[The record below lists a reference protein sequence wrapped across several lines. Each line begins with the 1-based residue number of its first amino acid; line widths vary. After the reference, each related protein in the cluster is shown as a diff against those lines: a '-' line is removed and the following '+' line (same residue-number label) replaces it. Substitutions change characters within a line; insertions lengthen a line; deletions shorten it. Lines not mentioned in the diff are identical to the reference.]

1 MAAFVFR
8 HAAIVWDLCF
18 SQEFEAWQ
26 VGVPLACEEKTTGA
40 RISYGLIHFCGVVQ
54 TLITATRYT
63 RIVVRGTATASPAA
77 LETYVARYMISYD
90 MYVRL
95 TRT

>member
-54 TLITATRYT
+54 TLINCYQVYT
-63 RIVVRGTATASPAA
+63 NSGTG
-77 LETYVARYMISYD
+77 YGHGVARGARDLCRQVYD
-90 MYVRL
+90 II
-95 TRT
+95 